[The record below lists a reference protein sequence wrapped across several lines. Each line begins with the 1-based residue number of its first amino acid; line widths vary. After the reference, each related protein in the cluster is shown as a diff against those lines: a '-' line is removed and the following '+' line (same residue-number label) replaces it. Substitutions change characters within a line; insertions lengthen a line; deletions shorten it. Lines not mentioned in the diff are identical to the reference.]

1 MILQNQTA
9 VITGASSGIGAA
21 TVRELSAAGMNL
33 VLSARR
39 TEHLQQLASDLNSAV
54 IVPGDITEP
63 LLPQKLINAAVV
75 QFGSCDVV
83 FNNAGML
90 TVGTIDEISIDRV
103 CDMVRVNVEAAFRM
117 SYTAL
122 KHFQTIGRG
131 HLINTSSVLGTK
143 VRVTAGAYAG
153 TKFAIEALS
162 EALRMELAG
171 TEIKI
176 SCIEPGLV
184 MTELHQELAV
194 HPTKSMNVTHPLQPE
209 DVARCVRFI
218 LEQPSHIR
226 IPRLMLLP
234 SDHVI

>member
-21 TVRELSAAGMNL
+21 TARELSAAGMNL

-39 TEHLQQLASDLNSAV
+39 LEHLQQLASDLKNVEILA
-54 IVPGDITEP
+54 GDITEST
-63 LLPQKLINAAVV
+63 LPQKLIDTAVV

-83 FNNAGML
+83 FNNAGLL

-122 KHFQTIGRG
+122 KHFQTVGRG

-162 EALRMELAG
+162 ETLGIFRTTVIDLYERQLAI
-171 TEIKI
+171 T
-176 SCIEPGLV
+176 
-184 MTELHQELAV
+184 
-194 HPTKSMNVTHPLQPE
+194 
-209 DVARCVRFI
+209 
-218 LEQPSHIR
+218 
-226 IPRLMLLP
+226 
-234 SDHVI
+234 

>member
-21 TVRELSAAGMNL
+21 TARELSAAGMNL

-39 TEHLQQLASDLNSAV
+39 PERLHQLALDLKNV
-54 IVPGDITEP
+54 EILPGDITEP
-63 LLPQKLINAAVV
+63 TLPQKLIDTAVV

-83 FNNAGML
+83 FNNAGLL
-90 TVGTIDEISIDRV
+90 TVGTIHEISIDRV

-131 HLINTSSVLGTK
+131 FLINTSSVLGTK

-162 EALRMELAG
+162 EALRMEIAG
-171 TEIKI
+171 TEIKV

-184 MTELHQELAV
+184 ITELHQELEV
-194 HPTKSMNVTHPLQPE
+194 HPRESMNIAHPLQPE
-209 DVARCVRFI
+209 DVARYVRFI

>member
-21 TVRELSAAGMNL
+21 TARELSTAGMNL

-39 TEHLQQLASDLNSAV
+39 LEHLQQLASDLTNVEILA
-54 IVPGDITEP
+54 GDITDP
-63 LLPQKLINAAVV
+63 TLPQKLIDTAVV

-90 TVGTIDEISIDRV
+90 TAGTIDEISLDRV

-122 KHFQTIGRG
+122 KYFQTIGRG

-162 EALRMELAG
+162 EALRMEIAG

-184 MTELHQELAV
+184 MTELHQELEV
-194 HPTKSMNVTHPLQPE
+194 HPRESMNITHPLQPE

-218 LEQPSHIR
+218 LDQPSHIR

-234 SDHVI
+234 SDHVV